1 MIYLDDAINAVKAGS
16 FSAATLFGR
25 TSGGMAALEE
35 TVRLIKD
42 LPPAQPEI
50 IRCKDCKHKPHVS
63 DKYDYDN
70 RGCGFEIIFPDYR
83 CPCRCDDEYYNHI
96 PDDDWYCGNAERRE
110 E

>member
-42 LPPAQPEI
+42 LPAAEPEI
-50 IRCKDCKHKPHVS
+50 IRCKDCKYWRDDHTCREHSLVS
-63 DKYDYDN
+63 PMTAN
-70 RGCGFEIIFPDYR
+70 EFCSR
-83 CPCRCDDEYYNHI
+83 
-96 PDDDWYCGNAERRE
+96 AERRE